1 MPISLP
7 YFVAPL
13 SGERLTKTL
22 VAHKARGFCHYI
34 TSPAEAVTP
43 CSTLDL
49 AMVLGVQKHFPA
61 YTNTATHVPLE
72 RVHVWKVLTHIQAHW
87 QRQLHELDMNWIHI
101 ELMQIP
107 VAFRAAAFDQIETTL
122 AYCVGKSP
130 CPFSWRATEMKHD
143 GTAAIPQ
150 DVLSKIEMN
159 LASLEQALTAKDPMM
174 PQHLRNIHSLLI
186 SYPET
191 VHLLD
196 DAEIACIIDAAE
208 VHTKTE
214 IVKAVAAKKS
224 TGGRAKVSVNDL

>member
-7 YFVAPL
+7 YFVAPM

-22 VAHKARGFCHYI
+22 VAHKARGFCYYI
-34 TSPAEAVTP
+34 TSPAEAVAP
-43 CSTLDL
+43 RSTLDL
-49 AMVLGVQKHFPA
+49 AMVLGVHNHLPP
-61 YTNTATHVPLE
+61 YTNTATHIPLSPFYI
-72 RVHVWKVLTHIQAHW
+72 RKILTHITNHW
-87 QRQLHELDMNWIHI
+87 QRQLHELGMNWIHI

-107 VAFRAAAFDQIETTL
+107 VELRAAAFDQIETTL
-122 AYCVGKSP
+122 AYGVGKSP
-130 CPFSWRATEMKHD
+130 CPFSWRASEMKHD

-150 DVLSKIEMN
+150 DILSKIEMN

-174 PQHLRNIHSLLI
+174 PQHLRNVHSLLI

-196 DAEIACIIDAAE
+196 DSEIACIIDAAE

-224 TGGRAKVSVNDL
+224 SGGKAKVSVNDL